1 VTATPQQTIAELAR
15 AGRHERAVLAAAAAL
30 AACAGRAT
38 RATRVSLATRSAGAP
53 QQLALLALRIDS
65 LLALLKLDDAEAD
78 AQAMLA
84 LARRAKSVAHEAQA
98 LACLAHVQT
107 RQERF
112 DQALASATA
121 AVAAARRSRRRE
133 LIALALLRLASATL
147 ARKPADAVAPA
158 DEAVRHFEALGQTAL
173 QGQALRLAAVA
184 RMSLDDSPAH
194 RALMHEAI
202 ALARASGDRG
212 GESRAVASLYGSDPD
227 LAQRVRGL
235 HHALRLTEEA
245 GDLHQQSNA
254 LHRLA
259 QTYHRLGLH
268 RRALRLHQQA
278 VAMLEPQAPEVSL
291 LNHHSVT
298 AALLAQLGEREA
310 FDEAVARA
318 EAAMAKV
325 RRRQRIGPEEQQWP
339 ALWRARGAQW
349 RSPEQGVA
357 LWRSLWNV
365 TRRLG
370 PAWAWARPWD
380 LATLVRAELRAG
392 QHRAALRHSAQ
403 AVRELQSLHG
413 RVGGAMESPAHIW
426 WQHARA
432 LQANGRDAEATEAMQ
447 RAYTLLVSS
456 IATLGDEGL
465 RRSALHAPPSH
476 AELLQGYVQHARSAG
491 LPAERYTEH
500 LQGQANL
507 RESMERLVDTGLRL
521 NEQADSAALHAFLI
535 EEATELLGARRVL
548 LVLETPS
555 GPVIGGAQL
564 PADETAEALLQA
576 ITPWLDEAR
585 RTRRTTL
592 RHGPNGADEIDQR
605 SCLVAPL
612 LAQGQVLGCLYADL
626 EGLFGRLHD
635 GDRDLLA
642 TLAAQA
648 AVALANLR
656 TQEGLERQV
665 AERTAEAHG
674 AQATAVA
681 ARRLAESAN
690 EAKST
695 FLATMSHEI
704 RTPMN
709 GVIGM
714 TGLLLDTPLTAEQ
727 REHAQTIRDCAEALL
742 AIIDDILD
750 FSKIEAGRMA
760 LERAPFDLRGCVDA
774 ALDLVRYRATE
785 KGLALTRHIGDDV
798 PKGVVGDSTRL
809 RQVLLNLLANAV
821 KFTER
826 GTVALSVERLGADR
840 LRVAVR
846 DTGIGLTSQARARLF
861 QRFEQADASTTRR
874 YGGTGLGL
882 SISRKLAE
890 LMGGTLEAASDG
902 PGQGST
908 FTLEI
913 EAPASQLLAA
923 TSKAAASARP
933 DPTLA
938 EHHPLRILLAE
949 DNLVNQK
956 LALRLLSLMGYR
968 ADVASNGTQA
978 VESLERYR
986 YDVVLMDVQ
995 MPELDGLEATRR
1007 IVQRWP
1013 DGQRPR
1019 IVAMTANAMQGDREA
1034 CLAAGMDDYLTK
1046 PIRQDQ
1052 LVRALQAAAR
1062 VSS

>member
-1 VTATPQQTIAELAR
+1 
-15 AGRHERAVLAAAAAL
+15 
-30 AACAGRAT
+30 
-38 RATRVSLATRSAGAP
+38 
-53 QQLALLALRIDS
+53 
-65 LLALLKLDDAEAD
+65 
-78 AQAMLA
+78 
-84 LARRAKSVAHEAQA
+84 
-98 LACLAHVQT
+98 
-107 RQERF
+107 
-112 DQALASATA
+112 
-121 AVAAARRSRRRE
+121 VAAARRSRRRE

-184 RMSLDDSPAH
+184 RMSMDDSPAH

-235 HHALRLTEEA
+235 QQALRLAEEA
-245 GDLHQQSNA
+245 GDLHQQSSA

-268 RRALRLHQQA
+268 RRALRLHRQA
-278 VAMLEPQAPEVSL
+278 VALLEPQVPPVSL

-298 AALLAQLGEREA
+298 AALLAQWGQREA
-310 FDEAVARA
+310 FDQAVAHA
-318 EAAMAKV
+318 EAALAKV
-325 RRRQRIGPEEQQWP
+325 RQQQRIGPEEQQWP
-339 ALWRARGAQW
+339 ALWHARGADW

-357 LWRSLWNV
+357 LWRSLWSV
-365 TRRLG
+365 TRQLG

-392 QHRAALRHSAQ
+392 QHRAALRHSTQ
-403 AVRELQSLHG
+403 AVRELQALHG

-432 LQANGRDAEATEAMQ
+432 LQASGRDAEATEAMQ
-447 RAYTLLVSS
+447 RAYTLLVPS

-476 AELLQGYVQHARSAG
+476 AELLQGYVQQARAAG
-491 LPAERYTEH
+491 LPAERYTAH
-500 LQGQANL
+500 LQGPANL

-548 LVLETPS
+548 LVLETP
-555 GPVIGGAQL
+555 GGRLIASAQL
-564 PADETAEALLQA
+564 PADETAETLLQVIA
-576 ITPWLDEAR
+576 PWLDEAR
-585 RTRRTTL
+585 RTHRTTL

-612 LAQGQVLGCLYADL
+612 LAQGQLLGYFYADL

-656 TQEGLERQV
+656 TQEGLEREV
-665 AERTAEAHG
+665 AERTAEARG

-714 TGLLLDTPLTAEQ
+714 SGLLLDTPLTAEQ
-727 REHAQTIRDCAEALL
+727 REHAQTIRDSAEALL

-760 LERAPFDLRGCVDA
+760 LERAPFDLRGCVES
-774 ALDLVRYRATE
+774 ALDLVRYRAAE
-785 KGLALTRHIGDDV
+785 KNLALTLRFGNELPGGI
-798 PKGVVGDSTRL
+798 VGDATRL
-809 RQVLLNLLANAV
+809 RQILLNLLANAV
-821 KFTER
+821 KFTQR
-826 GTVALSVERLGADR
+826 GEVAVSVERTGASR
-840 LRVAVR
+840 LRFEVR
-846 DTGIGLTSQARARLF
+846 DSGIGLTAEARSRLF
-861 QRFEQADASTTRR
+861 RRFEQADASTARR

-913 EAPASQLLAA
+913 EAAASELLAA
-923 TSKAAASARP
+923 SAKAAAPARP

-938 EHHPLRILLAE
+938 ARHPLRVLLAE
-949 DNLVNQK
+949 DNLVNRK
-956 LALRLLSLMGYR
+956 LALRLLSQMGYR
-968 ADVASNGTQA
+968 ADVAANGYEA
-978 VESLERYR
+978 IESLERHR

-995 MPELDGLEATRR
+995 MPEMDGLEATRR

-1013 DGQRPR
+1013 NGQRPR
-1019 IVAMTANAMQGDREA
+1019 IVAMTANAMQGDRDL

-1046 PIRQDQ
+1046 PIRVEA
-1052 LVRALQAAAR
+1052 LVRALHSVRPASGPDSA
-1062 VSS
+1062 